1 MTHFLKAVAVAASL
15 AILGGAFMAC
25 SDDDDEDDE
34 PVRYTVTYETER
46 GEKPA
51 TKTVD
56 SGYALTDGDLPA
68 LSAEGFDF
76 CGWHEGSADGSLV
89 ASGYKV
95 TKNLTLVAK
104 WTQQEGVYTITYKN
118 GDEVLTGLTPATY
131 KSSDG
136 TVTLPTPTKEH
147 YTFGGWY
154 ESASDQSGTAVTSF
168 ESSDKENK
176 IFYAKFTEIT
186 HTVTLNIGT
195 DESNVAFGAN
205 ADTTKT
211 VGEATGWQLPS
222 FTELGIAD
230 SWSDHVPYGWST
242 TKQTAVSAES
252 DVEYQDNAKVTP
264 TGDVTLYVLWK
275 EGTAATYSLKY
286 LFEKVDGDEYEEN
299 ESLKQTQTGLSAA
312 VGDTITINSETA
324 DISVEGFT
332 VQEVSA
338 TISNKTGT
346 EIEVKYTRNKHSVS
360 YGAGEGVS
368 DATGILSNTTEV
380 KYGATVTL
388 ATPTRTGY
396 DFASWTTS
404 DVLISDNSFTMPD
417 KDVALTAQWQ
427 IKQFAVTLTGEGI
440 TESSTT
446 VDYNS
451 SYSAP
456 ATPTR
461 TGYTFSKWQ
470 KDNSDVSFPLTI
482 TENVTLTATWEI
494 NKHKVAIATADNGTV
509 TVKNDTET
517 ITSNSTEIDYGTELT
532 IELTANEGYT
542 GSVVVKKGD
551 DEITVTDNKFT
562 MPDSDVT
569 VTATFSAKA
578 AEYTVKHLFQ
588 KVSGGTG
595 ENDYE
600 AKNGYADETMSGTV
614 GEQTVAEAKEVE
626 GFEAQTITQ
635 PKIEASGT
643 VVTVKYNRKNIS
655 LTFELDGGTT
665 TTQLTENKLTGLY
678 GANVEIAAP
687 TKEGY
692 AFTSWNQ
699 ALPQTFPASDATYT
713 AQYEEITLTVK
724 TGETA
729 ITESYD
735 WSAPTDGEDT
745 LTLAAESL
753 DGATVEW
760 SVKTSDDG
768 ESELVQINEGVLS
781 FKDNQTRP
789 TDDDV
794 TVKVTATALKG
805 NGSTSK
811 EVSIVIKMAEASTGG
826 GSGGND

>member
-1 MTHFLKAVAVAASL
+1 MKKIFKAFAVIA
-15 AILGGAFMAC
+15 
-25 SDDDDEDDE
+25 
-34 PVRYTVTYETER
+34 
-46 GEKPA
+46 
-51 TKTVD
+51 
-56 SGYALTDGDLPA
+56 
-68 LSAEGFDF
+68 
-76 CGWHEGSADGSLV
+76 SLV
-89 ASGYKV
+89 AVFAGLSACTSDGVPPELDTVPKVIKYVSAQGTKPADKSVQSGYTLTAADLPDLSVDGFTWGGWHVGSETGSLAEVGYKV

-104 WTQQEGVYTITYKN
+104 WTQQADTYTITYMN

-168 ESSDKENK
+168 DSSDKENK

-205 ADTTKT
+205 ADTTKV
-211 VGEATGWQLPS
+211 VGEVTGWQLPS

-230 SWSDHVPYGWST
+230 AWNDHVPYGWST
-242 TKQTAVSAES
+242 TKQTAVSADS

-578 AEYTVKHLFQ
+578 VEYTVKHLFQ
-588 KVSGGTG
+588 KVSGGTSDS
-595 ENDYE
+595 DYE
-600 AKNGYADETMSGTV
+600 ANASLQADETKSGTV
-614 GEQTVAEAKEVE
+614 GATTAAEAKTVE
-626 GFEAQTITQ
+626 GFEAQEITQ
-635 PKIEASGT
+635 ATIEANGT
-643 VVTVKYNRKNIS
+643 EVIVKYNRKSIS
-655 LTFELDGGTT
+655 LTFNLVDGTT
-665 TTQLTENKLTGLY
+665 TTQLTDNKLTGLY
-678 GANVEIAAP
+678 GASVEIAEP

-692 AFTSWNQ
+692 AFTGWNPS
-699 ALPQTFPASDATYT
+699 LPETFPASNAEYT
-713 AQYEEITLTVK
+713 AQWEKESYAVTIGTLDGGTIEAATLTEGKAEFGATVTLTV
-724 TGETA
+724 TPGESKKLTA
-729 ITESYD
+729 N
-735 WSAPTDGEDT
+735 
-745 LTLAAESL
+745 SL
-753 DGATVEW
+753 
-760 SVKTSDDG
+760 SVKKSDGSETTVAISGDG
-768 ESELVQINEGVLS
+768 TEGNPYT
-781 FKDNQTRP
+781 FTMP
-789 TDDDV
+789 AYAV
-794 TVKVTATALKG
+794 TV
-805 NGSTSK
+805 S
-811 EVSIVIKMAEASTGG
+811 AEFE
-826 GSGGND
+826 DE